1 MKGLVNQ
8 ASGVKPFQATYVDT
22 TLTLVPNV
30 DAGQFVYS
38 NEAVTIKDN
47 IGGIGGIDHNTKLML
62 HFNGTDA
69 STIFTDSSLSP
80 KTVTRVGDTQINTAQ
95 SKFGGASA
103 YFDGNGDCL
112 TLADSND
119 WYWNSVDFT
128 VDFWIRL
135 GAGNAEHYLF
145 GQSTAASLASS
156 CSVWGRINTNGAVFF
171 GYSDGSNYYGQ
182 ATTFTITDTTSWHH
196 LAFVKYGNSLR
207 IYIDGVIKSTEDM
220 TGKTINNSAAL
231 FGIGSLGEYAVS
243 RLYGYIDEFRISV
256 GIARWTADFT
266 PPSSEYTIEQIIPAI
281 DQATTVSEITVVS
294 SGQLKTLGA
303 AMKRY
308 MGFVSNKEVGTI

>member
-1 MKGLVNQ
+1 
-8 ASGVKPFQATYVDT
+8 
-22 TLTLVPNV
+22 
-30 DAGQFVYS
+30 
-38 NEAVTIKDN
+38 
-47 IGGIGGIDHNTKLML
+47 
-62 HFNGTDA
+62 
-69 STIFTDSSLSP
+69 
-80 KTVTRVGDTQINTAQ
+80 
-95 SKFGGASA
+95 
-103 YFDGNGDCL
+103 
-112 TLADSND
+112 
-119 WYWNSVDFT
+119 
-128 VDFWIRL
+128 
-135 GAGNAEHYLF
+135 
-145 GQSTAASLASS
+145 
-156 CSVWGRINTNGAVFF
+156 
-171 GYSDGSNYYGQ
+171 
-182 ATTFTITDTTSWHH
+182 
-196 LAFVKYGNSLR
+196 
-207 IYIDGVIKSTEDM
+207 M